1 MMRGA
6 ENFSEDDILAKW
18 GLYQLGRWKREL
30 KALVTFSTSTEQ
42 LEALEHIIANTF
54 RCLVLCTSSECPSWR
69 NRKKAGF
76 EKQELKRS
84 CLPALLK
91 KTQGTAMCSLRHWSL
106 TKIHS
111 KGYRWTEHL
120 KKFCHFSVTVC
131 RGRIPPLQYHVLL
144 TICIEDIV
152 RASPVIKPASPV
164 LHYHL
169 GLISLHQN
177 KNRVTMDKGSLAC
190 IPLFIPQVGKKNKS
204 QSVSSMT
211 VWASNPE
218 MAAKPE

>member
-6 ENFSEDDILAKW
+6 ESFSEDDILAKW
-18 GLYQLGRWKREL
+18 GLYQLRRWKGEL

-42 LEALEHIIANTF
+42 LEALEHILANTF
-54 RCLVLCTSSECPSWR
+54 RCLVLCTSLECPSWR

-76 EKQELKRS
+76 EKQESKRS

-91 KTQGTAMCSLRHWSL
+91 KTQGTAMCSLRHWSF

-120 KKFCHFSVTVC
+120 KKFCHFSV
-131 RGRIPPLQYHVLL
+131 RGRSPPLQYHVLL

-177 KNRVTMDKGSLAC
+177 KIRVTMDKGSLAC

>member
-6 ENFSEDDILAKW
+6 ESFSEDDILAKW
-18 GLYQLGRWKREL
+18 GLYQLRRWKGEL

-42 LEALEHIIANTF
+42 LEALEHILANTF
-54 RCLVLCTSSECPSWR
+54 RCLVLCTSLECPSWR

-76 EKQELKRS
+76 EKQESKRS

-91 KTQGTAMCSLRHWSL
+91 KTQGTAMCSLRHWSF

-131 RGRIPPLQYHVLL
+131 RGRIPPS
-144 TICIEDIV
+144 TIP
-152 RASPVIKPASPV
+152 RAAHH
-164 LHYHL
+164 LHRRHSE
-169 GLISLHQN
+169 GLPSYQTSQSSTPLPSWA
-177 KNRVTMDKGSLAC
+177 DLAAPKQKQSYNGQRESC
-190 IPLFIPQVGKKNKS
+190 MHPSFYSSSGQKNKS